1 MEAVDLE
8 GAGSVELEEQ
18 EEATGVWKLEAGVE
32 GWDAMTA
39 MRQPER
45 QRSGHQ
51 RQLPR

>member
-32 GWDAMTA
+32 GGDAMTA

-45 QRSGHQ
+45 QRYGHQ